1 MNLSTGARLFDD
13 TSLVQYAAPRA
24 VRTRIDGRERTVRM
38 GVNTLCCRTDAQ
50 LLRDTGQFGGAAV
63 MLDRPLTA
71 AEKRRFSGRL
81 VWIDGDVLVAQPD
94 NPRCTTGM
102 SLSHVRALLEHP
114 VPSGQRVYAP
124 ASPYDGARVVLFGIP
139 AKNTNDPAY
148 GKGVQIVNEQSSI
161 AAVAGDPDAVTS
173 TSTCPVPKPASS
185 SRPPTGAI
193 AFCPDRGREPR
204 LSTSTRRG
212 SAGPTKAL
220 KASRRRLPSSGYGR
234 WRRWRLHARR
244 SGSSARDRRRSSLLP
259 FPPGRRR
266 SHLDPRRD
274 RQAQRGV
281 APVSWPYG

>member
-161 AAVAGDPDAVTS
+161 AAVAGDPDALAAVAWSAARAAIKAGAVCEIPINGVAATEA
-173 TSTCPVPKPASS
+173 TVRDRTYPVSVQATFVV
-185 SRPPTGAI
+185 SRNHPFGAPWI
-193 AFCPDRGREPR
+193 RHWYLDEY
-204 LSTSTRRG
+204 
-212 SAGPTKAL
+212 
-220 KASRRRLPSSGYGR
+220 LPSAKTRKLLTTADGR
-234 WRRWRLHARR
+234 NR
-244 SGSSARDRRRSSLLP
+244 LLP
-259 FPPGRRR
+259 
-266 SHLDPRRD
+266 
-274 RQAQRGV
+274 
-281 APVSWPYG
+281 